1 MNKQGQ
7 DHIYRIALD
16 AMGGDFGPAETV
28 KAAVKGSSLHNVDIV
43 LVGEEELLRSE
54 LDKYEYSSRISVMPS
69 KGVIQEGQHP
79 VKAIRSNPSASIV
92 LANQLVLE
100 GKADAVVSMG
110 STGASMASSTL
121 AFGLLEGLER
131 PALGGNV
138 FGIAPKVSILD
149 LGSSVD
155 CRPSQLVDFAVI
167 GSVYAK
173 IILKI
178 DNPRIGLLSVGGEE
192 GKGNKQTQET
202 YELLKSRD
210 INFVG
215 NVEGFDIFLNKAD
228 VIVCDGFVGN
238 ILLKFGEGFLRAME
252 YIFYNTLK
260 DSLTAEDSNLI
271 KSRFRSLGSQAEN
284 GGGPLF
290 GVNGVVVVGHGS
302 SRADSIVKSFN
313 VVKQCLELN
322 LVNAIRQEL
331 ADTTNPN

>member
-7 DHIYRIALD
+7 AHIYRIALD

-28 KAAVKGSSLHNVDIV
+28 KAAVEGSSAYNVDIV

-54 LDKYEYSSRISVMPS
+54 LDKYECSSKISVVPS

-110 STGASMASSTL
+110 STGASMASATL

-202 YELLKSRD
+202 YDLLKSRD

-260 DSLTAEDSNLI
+260 DSLTDEDSKLI

-302 SRADSIVKSFN
+302 SRADSIIKSFN
-313 VVKQCLELN
+313 IVKQCLELN

-331 ADTTNPN
+331 TGTANHN

>member
-1 MNKQGQ
+1 MSKQGQ
-7 DHIYRIALD
+7 DRNYCIALD
-16 AMGGDFGPAETV
+16 AMGGDFGPTETV
-28 KAAVKGSSLHNVDIV
+28 IAAVKGSSVHNLDIV
-43 LVGEEELLRSE
+43 LVGEEELLHAE
-54 LDKYEYSSRISVMPS
+54 LDKYAPSANVSVVPS

-79 VKAIRSNPSASIV
+79 VKAIRSKPSASIV
-92 LANQLVLE
+92 LANQLVVE

-138 FGIAPKVSILD
+138 FGIVPNVSILD

-167 GSVYAK
+167 GSVYAR
-173 IILKI
+173 IILNI
-178 DNPRIGLLSVGGEE
+178 DNPRIGLLSVGAEE
-192 GKGNKQTQET
+192 GKGNKQIQEA
-202 YELLKSRD
+202 YNLLKTRGV
-210 INFVG
+210 NFIG
-215 NVEGFDIFLNKAD
+215 NVEGFDVFLDKAD

-252 YIFYNTLK
+252 HVFYNTLK
-260 DSLTAEDSNLI
+260 NSLTVHDSDLL
-271 KSRFRSLGSQAEN
+271 KSKFRSLGSQAEN

-302 SRADSIVKSFN
+302 SRADSIIKSFK
-313 VVKQCLELN
+313 VAERCLELD
-322 LVNAIRQEL
+322 LVNAIRHEL
-331 ADTTNPN
+331 ASIANPN

>member
-1 MNKQGQ
+1 M
-7 DHIYRIALD
+7 
-16 AMGGDFGPAETV
+16 
-28 KAAVKGSSLHNVDIV
+28 
-43 LVGEEELLRSE
+43 
-54 LDKYEYSSRISVMPS
+54 
-69 KGVIQEGQHP
+69 
-79 VKAIRSNPSASIV
+79 
-92 LANQLVLE
+92 
-100 GKADAVVSMG
+100 
-110 STGASMASSTL
+110 
-121 AFGLLEGLER
+121 
-131 PALGGNV
+131 
-138 FGIAPKVSILD
+138 
-149 LGSSVD
+149 GSSVD

-302 SRADSIVKSFN
+302 SRADSIIKSFN

-322 LVNAIRQEL
+322 LVNAIRQAL
-331 ADTTNPN
+331 AGTANPN